1 MHIDILYEDDAIV
14 AINKPSGFMTH
25 PDGRT
30 HEETVSEWFA
40 TLYPDSRE
48 VGEPMRLP
56 NGGVLLRPGI
66 VHRLDR
72 ETSGVL
78 LLAKTKEAHAH
89 LKTLFQTHAIEKK
102 YLAFCYGVVP
112 KEPGTITLPIGR
124 SQKDF
129 RLRSAQRKARGTLRE
144 AVTAYHVLGTT
155 GTHSLLEVFPKTGR
169 THQIRVHL
177 KAIHHPIVC
186 DTLYAPNHP
195 CDLGFTRLGLHAI
208 SLTFTTLL
216 GKRVT
221 VEAPLP
227 PDLESAKERFSVAS

>member
-1 MHIDILYEDDAIV
+1 M
-14 AINKPSGFMTH
+14 
-25 PDGRT
+25 
-30 HEETVSEWFA
+30 
-40 TLYPDSRE
+40 
-48 VGEPMRLP
+48 
-56 NGGVLLRPGI
+56 
-66 VHRLDR
+66 
-72 ETSGVL
+72 
-78 LLAKTKEAHAH
+78 
-89 LKTLFQTHAIEKK
+89 
-102 YLAFCYGVVP
+102 
-112 KEPGTITLPIGR
+112 
-124 SQKDF
+124 
-129 RLRSAQRKARGTLRE
+129 
-144 AVTAYHVLGTT
+144 LGTT